1 MTSIPARLR
10 SIWSALGA
18 WTTHPTRS
26 LVIFGAGAAI
36 GLLAAGFGLFTAKG
50 TAVRVVPPEDVA
62 LVNQRPILLSD
73 FNNQLE
79 AQYAVPLGQISP
91 AERRSTLNDMIR
103 EELFVQRG
111 LELDMPA
118 SDPDTRAALVG
129 AVEQQ
134 VLANVTAQKLTEAQ
148 LRAYYEAHKD
158 RYASEGT
165 LALHD
170 LVVSASVGSAGQAMS
185 TAQQAAQALRR
196 GEPISAVSARYGL
209 KDSGKVNGEEFY
221 FAAKIHLGDRLFD
234 VAKALADHAV
244 SAPSPQPDGIH
255 IIVMDHNSPPVAQSF
270 DAAAARVQLDYDKD
284 LRARMTKGEL
294 NYLKGK
300 ADILLAP
307 AYR

>member
-1 MTSIPARLR
+1 MRSIPARLR
-10 SIWSALGA
+10 TYWSTLGA

-26 LVIFGAGAAI
+26 LLIFAAGAVI
-36 GLLAAGFGLFTAKG
+36 GLLVAGFGLFTAKG
-50 TAVRVVPPEDVA
+50 TAVRVVPPEDLA

-79 AQYAVPLGQISP
+79 AQYAVPLGQITP
-91 AERRSTLNDMIR
+91 AERRGTLNDMIR

-118 SDPDTRAALVG
+118 SDPDTRAALVA

-134 VLANVTAQKLTEAQ
+134 VLANVTAQKLTDGQ

-158 RYASEGT
+158 RYASEGA

-170 LVVSASVGSAGQAMS
+170 LVAVTSGRAADQAISAAD
-185 TAQQAAQALRR
+185 QAAQALRR
-196 GEPISAVSARYGL
+196 GEPIAAVMSRYGL
-209 KDSGKVNGEEFY
+209 KDSGKVSGEEFY
-221 FAAKIHLGDRLFD
+221 FAARIHLGDRLFD
-234 VAKALADHAV
+234 IAKALGDHTV
-244 SAPSPQPDGIH
+244 SQPSLQPDGVH
-255 IIVMDHNSPPVAQSF
+255 VIVMDRNTPPVAQSF
-270 DAAAARVQLDYDKD
+270 DEAAARVQLDYDKD
-284 LRARMTKGEL
+284 LRARMTTGEL
-294 NYLKGK
+294 NYLTGK

>member
-1 MTSIPARLR
+1 MTSITARLR
-10 SIWSALGA
+10 AGWSALGA

-26 LVIFGAGAAI
+26 LLIFATGAAI
-36 GLLAAGFGLFTAKG
+36 GLLVAGFGLFTAKG

-79 AQYAVPLGQISP
+79 AQYAIPLGQITP
-91 AERRSTLNDMIR
+91 AERRGTLNDMIR

-118 SDPDTRAALVG
+118 SDPDTRAALVA

-148 LRAYYEAHKD
+148 LRGYYEAHKD
-158 RYASEGT
+158 QYASEGT

-170 LVVSASVGSAGQAMS
+170 LVVDPRGRTADQAVSVAN
-185 TAQQAAQALRR
+185 QAAGALSR
-196 GEPISAVSARYGL
+196 GQPIAAVMAQYGL
-209 KDSGKVNGEEFY
+209 KDSGKVSGEEFY
-221 FAAKIHLGDRLFD
+221 FAAKIHLGPALFD
-234 VAKALADHAV
+234 VAKALAGHAV
-244 SAPSPQPDGIH
+244 SRPSPQPDGVH
-255 IIVMDHNSPPVAQSF
+255 VIVMDQNRPPVAQSF
-270 DAAAARVQLDYDKD
+270 EEAAARVQLDYDKD
-284 LRARMTKGEL
+284 LRARMTAGEL